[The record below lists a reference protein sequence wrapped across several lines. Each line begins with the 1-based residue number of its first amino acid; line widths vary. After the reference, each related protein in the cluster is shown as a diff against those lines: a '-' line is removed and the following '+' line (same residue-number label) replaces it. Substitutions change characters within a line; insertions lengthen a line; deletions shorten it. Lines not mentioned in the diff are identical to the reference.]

1 MQKQNLFQAA
11 AYGFARAGY
20 PGPSNWELPSALP
33 CTRGG
38 TGEALS
44 GQFWK
49 KKKTEKRT
57 TITHPTAAKEGSNAY
72 QRREFMISDCV
83 KMIKRDRLY
92 S

>member
-1 MQKQNLFQAA
+1 MFQAA
-11 AYGFARAGY
+11 ASWVCKIRVPRAQQFRAAL
-20 PGPSNWELPSALP
+20 SSALR
-33 CTRGG
+33 TRKHRGS
-38 TGEALS
+38 ALRTVLEEE
-44 GQFWK
+44 
-49 KKKTEKRT
+49 KTEKRT